1 MRAADR
7 QQQLAEFLK
16 LRRARLSPT
25 DFGFR
30 ETARRRTPGLRR
42 EELAAAAGIGLTW
55 YTALEQAK
63 PIRVSA
69 GFLDN
74 LAKALRL
81 SDAERG
87 HLFALAHHR
96 PPPVSAVAGRRP
108 AALQSLL
115 DRIESPAYLRTVWFD
130 VCAWN
135 TANTRCFGDFAT
147 VPERDRNVLR
157 LLFTR
162 DYHRRVMPDWETD
175 AAALVAK
182 FRLALAEAAEPAPF
196 QALADDL
203 LAASVD
209 FRRLWAAHE
218 VSNLG
223 EGVTRL
229 ISPRHGAISFQHHTL
244 VPEAAPDLRLVV
256 FTPVAERV

>member
-1 MRAADR
+1 MQGEQR
-7 QQQLAEFLK
+7 QRQLAEFLR
-16 LRRARLSPT
+16 LRRAGLSPAA
-25 DFGFR
+25 FGFQQN
-30 ETARRRTPGLRR
+30 ARRRTPGLRR

-81 SDAERG
+81 SDAERA

-96 PPPVSAVAGRRP
+96 PPPVTVMAGRGAP
-108 AALQSLL
+108 ALQSLL
-115 DRIESPAYLRTVWFD
+115 DRIDSPAYLRTAWFE

-147 VPERDRNVLR
+147 IPDDDRNVLR

-162 DYHRRVMPDWETD
+162 DYHRRVMPDWEAD

-182 FRLALAEAAEPAPF
+182 FRLAFAEAAEPAPF

-203 LAASVD
+203 LVASAD

-218 VSNLG
+218 VSDLG

-229 ISPRHGAISFQHHTL
+229 ISPRHGAISFRHHTL
-244 VPEAAPDLRLVV
+244 VPESAPDLRIVV
-256 FTPVAERV
+256 FTPVAETR